1 MIVKNA
7 SKAVAALAA
16 TLTLTTLLGC
26 AHPSGS
32 QTQANFVDIG
42 LIAFNDFH
50 GNLEPPHIAVP
61 IRSHRRAHAQ
71 PPAGCG

>member
-26 AHPSGS
+26 AHPPGS
-32 QTQANFVDIG
+32 QTID
-42 LIAFNDFH
+42 
-50 GNLEPPHIAVP
+50 
-61 IRSHRRAHAQ
+61 
-71 PPAGCG
+71 PAGIIHEAA